1 MIQGLRYHAH
11 VQHEVREILSFY
23 SAISDQLADEF
34 WHELSEAAEYA
45 RQYPERHH
53 FDASG
58 RRRCNLSRFPYH
70 FLFRVSPLFVK
81 VTVVRHN
88 SRSPSY
94 GSRRK

>member
-1 MIQGLRYHAH
+1 MIRGLRYHER
-11 VQHEVREILSFY
+11 VQDEVREILSFY
-23 SAISDQLADEF
+23 SKISDQLADDFWSEF
-34 WHELSEAAEYA
+34 SEAADYA

-58 RRRCNLSRFPYH
+58 RRRSNLSRFPYH
-70 FLFRVSPLFVK
+70 FLFRVSPSLVK

-88 SRSPSY
+88 SRSPGY